1 MAVSEDRAPEAI
13 LQWCASV
20 VGPCEVV
27 SGDARFHGRTTVCRL
42 QTATGYAYVKVHR
55 DGATWG
61 PEVHGYEQWS
71 RAFPGRTPTLL
82 GVYDAGP
89 FAILVSGMPGQN
101 LEDAALPPGQQRDAW
116 RAAGDALTSLHELA
130 VGEYFGFCDRDGRA
144 LGPPVTDAVEYIA
157 AAFQDDTER
166 GRRGGWLSEQ
176 ELAVIERARAMIP
189 AFMGERPV
197 PCHRDYCPV
206 NWIVDD
212 GGEWI
217 GVIDYEFS
225 RWDVRVS
232 DFSRYPDW
240 DWMLCRDLTDA
251 FLEGYGRPLSPV
263 EQDQLL
269 VSRTQYALGAIVWGR
284 ENSFFGF
291 EQEGRDALVAL
302 ADLLP

>member
-1 MAVSEDRAPEAI
+1 MSGDGASEDI
-13 LQWCASV
+13 LRWCASV
-20 VGPCEVV
+20 VGSCEVE

-42 QTATGYAYVKVHR
+42 RTATGHAYVKVHR
-55 DGATWG
+55 DRGTWG
-61 PEVHGYEQWS
+61 PEVHGYERWS

-89 FAILVSGMPGQN
+89 FALLVSGMPGKN
-101 LEDAALPPGQQRDAW
+101 LEDAALPEAKRRDAW
-116 RAAGDALTSLHELA
+116 RAAGNALTSLHELE
-130 VGEYFGFCDRDGRA
+130 VGEYFGSCDRDGHA
-144 LGPPVTDAVEYIA
+144 LGVPVTDAVEYIA
-157 AAFQDDTER
+157 AAYEEDIGR
-166 GRRGGWLSEQ
+166 GARGGWLSEQ
-176 ELAVIERARAMIP
+176 ELAVIERARVMIP
-189 AFMGERPV
+189 AFAGERPI

-212 GGEWI
+212 DGEWI

-240 DWMLCRDLTDA
+240 DWMLRPDLTDA
-251 FLEGYGRPLSPV
+251 FFEGYGRPLSPV

-291 EQEGRDALVAL
+291 EQEGRDALVVL
-302 ADLLP
+302 AELLP